1 MFQEQNLQ
9 RISMDFN
16 MSADPEELTL
26 LDFSLSWASWLPSKV
41 EATRHLDP
49 RNTQKPPDFCCW
61 DSIKYSYV
69 AKDAKSTSP
78 KWHKMTSLTL
88 LGYLWIMSWYIMIYI
103 MIYDISWWL
112 SELWWVVMSSVLKN
126 AKCPVVFGSSGS
138 VPVKHSGKMRRQ
150 RNGRRC
156 RTRREG
162 GGRRRASAGNAF
174 TASGT

>member
-1 MFQEQNLQ
+1 
-9 RISMDFN
+9 
-16 MSADPEELTL
+16 
-26 LDFSLSWASWLPSKV
+26 
-41 EATRHLDP
+41 
-49 RNTQKPPDFCCW
+49 
-61 DSIKYSYV
+61 V

-88 LGYLWIMSWYIMIYI
+88 LGYLWIMSWYIMIYH
-103 MIYDISWWL
+103 DGCL
-112 SELWWVVMSSVLKN
+112 SCDELMSSVLKN